1 MITLNGKGAQA
12 ATLFLSLESLMTCR
26 ELRAGAGDPTVIG
39 GKYLLNQEAL
49 MLQEK
54 DLTKGITIML

>member
-1 MITLNGKGAQA
+1 MKLDKAHRRYPVHDWINVKN
-12 ATLFLSLESLMTCR
+12 SYWYP
-26 ELRAGAGDPTVIG
+26 GDPTVIG